1 MGVTSFDTL
10 SEADPRKIELMTGRK
25 YPFGNHIKES
35 LLSLP
40 PKIEMT
46 LKEPEVQRK
55 GKSKLQITLTRLS
68 EPVAPPTKRHYAVV
82 VCKGYYIFT
91 YLRFSK
97 HVMFQNLRFL
107 FLYKCWSRG
116 FSFS

>member
-10 SEADPRKIELMTGRK
+10 SEADPRKIELVTGRK

-46 LKEPEVQRK
+46 VKEPEVQRI
-55 GKSKLQITLTRLS
+55 GKSKLLITLTRVS
-68 EPVAPPTKRHYAVV
+68 EPVQSTKRHYADV
-82 VCKGYYIFT
+82 VC
-91 YLRFSK
+91 
-97 HVMFQNLRFL
+97 NE
-107 FLYKCWSRG
+107 
-116 FSFS
+116 